1 MDTSYVMRHQL
12 IKDLMAQ
19 RTEKV
24 ADAAVDL
31 WAQIATQIISIVGE
45 GGFNSLYARSVFLA
59 KSEFP
64 WLAAISLPSKSEH
77 RFAEL
82 KSILAGQST
91 RQAGEAN
98 SLLLITF
105 TDILSSIIGEDLTM
119 SILQSA
125 WGTVVSN
132 GTGDEKHLAEHP
144 KELKK

>member
-1 MDTSYVMRHQL
+1 
-12 IKDLMAQ
+12 MAQ

-64 WLAAISLPSKSEH
+64 WLAAISMPSKSEH

-82 KSILAGQST
+82 KEILEGQSPMLA
-91 RQAGEAN
+91 REAN
-98 SLLLITF
+98 SLLLITL

-119 SILQSA
+119 SILHSA
-125 WGTVVSN
+125 WGIVAPN
-132 GTGDEKHLAEHP
+132 GTCSEKHPAEHP
-144 KELKK
+144 KEFRNE

>member
-1 MDTSYVMRHQL
+1 MIRHQL
-12 IKDLMAQ
+12 IKGLTAQ

-64 WLAAISLPSKSEH
+64 WLADISLPSKSEH

-82 KSILAGQST
+82 KKILDGQST
-91 RQAGEAN
+91 MQAGEAN

-119 SILQSA
+119 SVLHSA
-125 WGTVVSN
+125 WGTAAPN
-132 GTGDEKHLAEHP
+132 ETGYEKHLAEHP
-144 KELKK
+144 EELRNE